1 MHAGCQTAVATRS
14 RTDIPG
20 LDALVRLVPASRAL
34 SDESERCCF
43 DDRAGCY
50 ARRARRRRLGAVSND
65 LIHGLDLAGLKG
77 RTVLDVG
84 CGAGGLV
91 LETLERGADTVT
103 GIDLST
109 AAIEQARRISSERGL
124 SDRTTF
130 AVADGAS
137 VGVPPHDVVVLDK
150 VFCCYADVD
159 GLLRH
164 SLPAARSVYGFS
176 VPPSAGF
183 SGAPSAGCWPGSRTA
198 GTDCVGARS
207 AASERTS
214 TTWGRWTPPSAR
226 LASSLCSRD
235 ATSPGTWRSTSLLL
249 EHEAG

>member
-1 MHAGCQTAVATRS
+1 V
-14 RTDIPG
+14 
-20 LDALVRLVPASRAL
+20 

-43 DDRAGCY
+43 DDWAGCY
-50 ARRARRRRLGAVSND
+50 ARRARRRRLGGVSND

-91 LETLERGADTVT
+91 LETFERGAETVT

-150 VFCCYADVD
+150 VFCCYADVE
-159 GLLRH
+159 GLLRN

-183 SGAPSAGCWPGSRTA
+183 RGAVRGVLARMANRWYRLRRRTF
-198 GTDCVGARS
+198 GGFRTYVHDVGALD
-207 AASERTS
+207 S
-214 TTWGRWTPPSAR
+214 TVREAGFEPLFSRRRFAWD
-226 LASSLCSRD
+226 LAVYVR
-235 ATSPGTWRSTSLLL
+235 P